1 MNFNHYDFDVN
12 PPVSSSTRGSGVQA
26 SNNNR
31 CPCCD
36 SPDWCFIFNDG
47 NAVTCGRTDVAP
59 DGWQQTGTAKDGRNI
74 YTKIGTGQ
82 GDRRYKGILPSP
94 NSIALESHPRS
105 DFPQWV
111 EIGGG
116 ELQIHFEYSDPV
128 TGEPVGRVERKQ
140 YSDRRRAYNNGKDT
154 KQIRPHHWVKPH
166 HPDQGDQGWWSDR
179 GKGSKLWSLYREAE
193 ARDAIASGLCGILFY
208 GTGEQSVET
217 YRRLGLFSVC
227 AQGGEGT
234 NTAQVIDFLKASTP
248 QIFVIAPDEDEA
260 GCKAA
265 AKLQNGCVKAKLP
278 AVTINLKNIWGNLP
292 DKGDI
297 TNILDESGMPESE
310 IVERLE
316 AEIRRAI
323 TAQRDSAKAEIE
335 VPDSFN
341 PEIEFTQKARQQL
354 YGDKPWI
361 CVNDVLHYWTGNHYK
376 ASLDVVETQRLWQ
389 YCNGYAVENSKGEI
403 GYPYASPSAVK
414 KALEWIK
421 MAYGVDPTSIN
432 PAGLSCT
439 NGVLRL
445 SWVEAT
451 PSWQMVN
458 HDPSLHYTYEPVVT
472 YNPSANSQH
481 CDRLLEVL
489 DTPQRQ
495 VFLRT
500 IAASL
505 DLATVRKSKGR
516 LVRALLLKGHGANGK
531 DSLREVVAAMYGYQS
546 ITSASLTDFASYDQ
560 GRKFPLAR
568 LAHSRIN
575 WSSENANFDKLD
587 KIQSLK
593 AFITGDPI
601 SVEAKG
607 KDEHEFTP
615 VGIGLFNVNDT
626 PNLQAS
632 SEAIQSRYG
641 VLIFNKTFKIGADPS
656 KGEIE
661 ADPRFKYDPNFLRS
675 EVLPAFLN
683 RVLAALVGLMA
694 EGIDYRCTEQ
704 ALQDI
709 QAENSHLF
717 QFAQD
722 SGLTYDPTSSLGL
735 GEIWERLKQWYIDNG
750 TLTIETSDSGK
761 QKSVWIDQ
769 VKKSDPNVKGSN
781 QVLARFV
788 QLFPKAKRSSLG
800 NNKVGIHGLAF
811 RISQFAP
818 QISQSLASG
827 LASNP
832 DTVRKISQ
840 ISQFSN
846 SDENNSKI
854 NLAQCDCAAEN
865 QIQSEKLANLANPL
879 DTARDTAS
887 AMANK
892 LANPP
897 DQVANPEEPP
907 LKVGDR
913 VEISC
918 PGSKRDQK
926 QGTVV
931 RIKVQR
937 SPESDEL
944 KLAVVHVDGEKQHW
958 DAQPR
963 WLTLL

>member
-1 MNFNHYDFDVN
+1 MSTAHYDFDIN
-12 PPVSSSTRGSGVQA
+12 PPRESLTRGSGVQA
-26 SNNNR
+26 SNDNR

-36 SPDWCFIFNDG
+36 SPSWCFILDDG
-47 NAVTCGRTDVAP
+47 KAVICGRCDVPP
-59 DGWQQTGTAKDGRNI
+59 DGWEQTGTAKDGRAI
-74 YTKIGTGQ
+74 YAKAGSRQ
-82 GDRRYKGILPSP
+82 HERRYKGLLPSP
-94 NSIALESHPRS
+94 SDVVLKAHPRT

-140 YSDRRRAYNNGKDT
+140 YSDRRRAYNNGKDS

-179 GKGSKLWSLYREAE
+179 GKGLVTWPLYREGE
-193 ARDAIASGLCGILFY
+193 ARDAIASNLCNILFN

-217 YRRLGLFSVC
+217 YRRLGLYANC

-234 NTAQVIDFLKASTP
+234 GDAQIIEFLKRNTP
-248 QIFVIAPDEDEA
+248 RVFVIAPDEDKP
-260 GCKAA
+260 GHKAS
-265 AKLQNGCVKAKLP
+265 AKLQEGCNKANLP
-278 AVTINLKNIWGNLP
+278 AVTINLKNVWSSLP
-292 DKGDI
+292 PKGDI
-297 TNILDESGMPESE
+297 TDILAGSGMSESE
-310 IVERLE
+310 IVKRLE

-323 TAQRDSAKAEIE
+323 AAKAEIGT
-335 VPDSFN
+335 PDSFD
-341 PEIEFTQKARQQL
+341 PDIEFPQKARREL
-354 YGDKPWI
+354 YRDKPWI
-361 CVNDVLHYWTGNHYK
+361 CVNNILHYWTGNHYK
-376 ASLDVVETQRLWQ
+376 ASLDVVEAQRLWH
-389 YCNGYAVENSKGEI
+389 YCNGYAVDDGQGNLR
-403 GYPYASPSAVK
+403 YPYASPSAVK

-421 MAYGVDPTSIN
+421 MAYGVDPTLIN
-432 PAGLSCT
+432 PAGLNCT
-439 NGVLRL
+439 NGVLQL
-445 SWVEAT
+445 FWVEAT
-451 PSWQMVN
+451 PSWRLVD
-458 HDPSLHYTYEPVVT
+458 HDPALYYTYEPVVS
-472 YNPSANSQH
+472 YNANADSIN

-489 DTPQRQ
+489 DAPQRQ

-505 DLATVRKSKGR
+505 DLATVRIHKGR

-531 DSLREVVAAMYGYQS
+531 DSLREAVAAMYGYQS
-546 ITSASLTDFASYDQ
+546 ITSASLTDFASYDE

-601 SVEAKG
+601 SIEAKG
-607 KDEHEFTP
+607 RDEHEFTP

-641 VLIFNKTFKIGADPS
+641 VLTFSKTFKICADSS

-675 EVLPAFLN
+675 EILPAFLN
-683 RVLAALVGLMA
+683 RVLAALTDLMA
-694 EGIDYRCTEQ
+694 KGIDYRCTEQ

-722 SGLTYDPTSSLGL
+722 TGLTYDPASSLGL

-750 TLTIETSDSGK
+750 TLTIETSDGGK

-800 NNKVGIHGLAF
+800 DNKVGIHGLAF
-811 RISQFAP
+811 KISQFAP
-818 QISQSLASG
+818 EISQSLASG

-832 DTVRKISQ
+832 DTARKISQ

-854 NLAQCDCAAEN
+854 NSAQRDCAAES
-865 QIQSEKLANLANPL
+865 QSQGEKLANLPNPP
-879 DTARDTAS
+879 DTARLTGS
-887 AMANK
+887 SMANK

-897 DQVANPEEPP
+897 EQVANPEES
-907 LKVGDR
+907 LIKVGDR

-931 RIKVQR
+931 RTKVQR
-937 SPESDEL
+937 SPEGDEL
-944 KLAVVHVDGEKQHW
+944 KLAVVHVDGEKQNW
-958 DAQPR
+958 DAQLR